1 MADIRPRPLRIAF
14 LSSNRTPWGGSEEL
28 WSATA
33 AELSAAGHAVTVFK
47 ARIDPRAP
55 RIQRLRELGV
65 RMHDLV
71 WLRWVPRKLTSVLV
85 HYADPFM
92 VAQQVARLWLGLRR
106 FRPDLVVLSQG
117 GNQDGHLMGEI
128 CRRMELPYALIV
140 QKATDMYWPEDRRLP
155 RLRAMYA
162 EAAASLFV
170 SEHNRRLTEEQLG
183 IPIPRASVVRNPVL
197 VPWAE
202 RADWPDEQ
210 EGLRLACI
218 GRLYPPEKGQDL
230 LIRVLARDKWR
241 GRRLSLSFYG
251 DGPQRQGL
259 ERMAAFHGLTNI
271 AFRGF
276 TADVASI
283 WNEHHAL
290 LLGSRC
296 EGLPLVVV
304 EAMLSGRVP
313 IVTAVA
319 GAEVIEDGVHGFL
332 AVAPT
337 EDAIDAALE
346 RAWQRRADWRT
357 LGAAASSHIRTLV
370 PPDPPAALAEMLARL
385 AGGVHEEV
393 AMEEMLAGSR
403 P

>member
-1 MADIRPRPLRIAF
+1 MPPHPPRPLRFAF

-33 AELSAAGHAVTVFK
+33 AALAAAGHPVTVFK
-47 ARIDPRAP
+47 ARIDPDVP

-71 WLRWVPRKLTSVLV
+71 WMRWVPRRITSVLV
-85 HYADPFM
+85 RYADPFM

-117 GNQDGHLMGEI
+117 GNQDGHLMGEL
-128 CRRMELPYALIV
+128 CRRMKVPYALVV

-183 IPIPRASVVRNPVL
+183 LAIPRASVVRNPVL

-202 RADWPDEQ
+202 RSDWPDERD
-210 EGLRLACI
+210 GLRLACI

-241 GRRLSLSFYG
+241 GRRLSLAFYG
-251 DGPQRQGL
+251 DGPQRQAL
-259 ERMAAFHGLTNI
+259 ESMAAFHGLTNVT
-271 AFRGF
+271 FRGF

-283 WNEHHAL
+283 WSEHHAL

-313 IVTAVA
+313 IVTSVA

-332 AVAPT
+332 ASAPT
-337 EDAIDAALE
+337 EHAIDDALE
-346 RAWQRRADWRT
+346 RAWQRRTEWRS
-357 LGAAASSHIRTLV
+357 LGAAASRHIRTLV
-370 PPDPPAALAEMLARL
+370 PADPAAALAEMLVRL

-393 AMEEMLAGSR
+393 AMEEALST
-403 P
+403 